1 MSHIIRDSSVV
12 VQTPSFSTRAQ
23 HRHPADSSVSGRCCQ
38 HTSPRHSAEHR
49 EEGCPRWRVCPSSR
63 RARRLSPAASIAE
76 LDTPRPCRLT
86 NATVTSR
93 LRSSRRLAR
102 LGPRGAP
109 GTRAS
114 RRRRWRPRS
123 AVWTT
128 RCVHPSAH
136 ISPCPRRHPYS
147 PTPPRPVQADRGA
160 SRADIQLTHRLAP
173 RSRPLPSSPLSLR
186 RFPSPCP
193 DPRRNSP
200 WAR

>member
-12 VQTPSFSTRAQ
+12 VQTPSFSTRSMGTQPTRVFPSLLLSA
-23 HRHPADSSVSGRCCQ
+23 HLPAPLGGTPRGGMSAMASVSVVA
-38 HTSPRHSAEHR
+38 PRA
-49 EEGCPRWRVCPSSR
+49 
-63 RARRLSPAASIAE
+63 RLSPAASIAE

>member
-12 VQTPSFSTRAQ
+12 VQTPSFSTRSMAPS
-23 HRHPADSSVSGRCCQ
+23 RLECFRRCCCQ
-38 HTSPRHSAEHR
+38 HTSPRHSADT
-49 EEGCPRWRVCPSSR
+49 GGGMSAIAVCVVAPRAACFP
-63 RARRLSPAASIAE
+63 ASITKTN
-76 LDTPRPCRLT
+76 TPRPCRLT
-86 NATVTSR
+86 NATVASA
-93 LRSSRRLAR
+93 RSSRRLAVWTER
-102 LGPRGAP
+102 AP
-109 GTRAS
+109 GLRAS
-114 RRRRWRPRS
+114 RHRRWGPRCRS
-123 AVWTT
+123 GRRGVYIPLHT
-128 RCVHPSAH
+128 CPS
-136 ISPCPRRHPYS
+136 SRRHPYS